1 MRSIHL
7 KGYRIQALFFTSGHI
22 RMLTDMAADI
32 QLRQL
37 HRVRTQSEMGM
48 CRKMHKLFNKP
59 RKNSIIFC
67 MFLYIMMHRSKDR
80 L

>member
-7 KGYRIQALFFTSGHI
+7 TGYRIQALFFTSGHI

-48 CRKMHKLFNKP
+48 CRKIHKLFNKP
-59 RKNSIIFC
+59 RKKQYY
-67 MFLYIMMHRSKDR
+67 FLCFYI
-80 L
+80 

>member
-48 CRKMHKLFNKP
+48 CRKMHKFLINREKTVLF
-59 RKNSIIFC
+59 FVC
-67 MFLYIMMHRSKDR
+67 FYI
-80 L
+80 